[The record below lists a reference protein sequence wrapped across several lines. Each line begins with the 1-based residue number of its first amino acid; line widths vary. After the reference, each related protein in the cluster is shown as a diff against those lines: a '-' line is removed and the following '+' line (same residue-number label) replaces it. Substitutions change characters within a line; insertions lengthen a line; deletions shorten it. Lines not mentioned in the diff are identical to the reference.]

1 MKKFQPEKGYDE
13 IFSVV
18 ACRATEPFEKSGAF
32 MPGEAKNKLTDY

>member
-18 ACRATEPFEKSGAF
+18 ACRAADPYCKIMSRHTG
-32 MPGEAKNKLTDY
+32 